1 MGKPEPSPDQTAARK
16 YRFDFFRC
24 RAGRYIKIFGC
35 FSQQQV
41 TNPTANNIGLKTV
54 FLELLDN
61 FCGVWA

>member
-1 MGKPEPSPDQTAARK
+1 MGKSEPSPDQTAARK
-16 YRFDFFRC
+16 YRLHFLWC
-24 RAGRYIKIFGC
+24 RAGSDIKILGR

-41 TNPTANNIGLKTV
+41 TNPAANNIGLKPV